1 MDKLSLRDGRELRL
15 GGRTLVMGIVNVTP
29 DSFYPASRSKDLTNV
44 LDRVSDMIE
53 AGVDI
58 LDVGGESTRPGSRA
72 VALRDEMERVVPAV
86 FEIRRHFD
94 IPISV
99 DTRKSE
105 VAKAALDHGA
115 DLINDVSALRY
126 DPALAAVVAAARVP
140 VILMHMR
147 GAPETMQ
154 LNVHFDD
161 TMYEIESELRERISH
176 AVSQGVQ
183 EERILIDP
191 GIGFGKRI
199 GDNLRILHELPKL
212 AAMGFPIVV
221 GASRKGFVGAAVG
234 DEGTSLP
241 VEERLSG
248 SLAVAAYAAANG
260 AHILR
265 VHDVPETVHVVR
277 MIHAI
282 MNAIPET
289 IGELAE

>member
-1 MDKLSLRDGRELRL
+1 MDKLSLRDGRELTL

-29 DSFYPASRSKDLTNV
+29 DSFYPASRSNGVTNV
-44 LDRVSDMIE
+44 LDRVSDMVE

-58 LDVGGESTRPGSRA
+58 LDVGGESTRPGSRP
-72 VALRDEMERVVPAV
+72 VALRDEMDRVVPAV
-86 FEIRRHFD
+86 AEIRRHFA

-105 VAKAALDHGA
+105 VANAALDHGA
-115 DLINDVSALRY
+115 DLINDVSALRD
-126 DPALAAVVAAARVP
+126 DPALAAVIAGARVP

-154 LNVHFDD
+154 LNIHFDD
-161 TMYEIESELRERISH
+161 TMYEIESELRERIAYAISH
-176 AVSQGVQ
+176 GI
-183 EERILIDP
+183 EEEQILLDP

-199 GDNLRILHELPKL
+199 SDNLRILRELPKF
-212 AAMGFPIVV
+212 AAMGFPVVV
-221 GASRKGFVGAAVG
+221 GASRKGFVGAVVG
-234 DEGTSLP
+234 GEEGTLT
-241 VEERLSG
+241 VEDRLSG

-265 VHDVPETVHVVR
+265 VHDVAETVHVVR

>member
-1 MDKLSLRDGRELRL
+1 MDKLSLRDGRELTL

-29 DSFYPASRSKDLTNV
+29 DSFYPASRSNGVTNV
-44 LDRVSDMIE
+44 LDRVSDMVE

-58 LDVGGESTRPGSRA
+58 LDVGGESTRPGSRP
-72 VALRDEMERVVPAV
+72 VALRDEMDRVVPAV
-86 FEIRRHFD
+86 AEIRRHFA

-105 VAKAALDHGA
+105 VANAALDHGA
-115 DLINDVSALRY
+115 DLINDVSALRD
-126 DPALAAVVAAARVP
+126 DPALAAVIAGARVP

-154 LNVHFDD
+154 LNIHFDD
-161 TMYEIESELRERISH
+161 TMYEIESELRDRIAYAISH
-176 AVSQGVQ
+176 GI
-183 EERILIDP
+183 EEEQILLDP

-199 GDNLRILHELPKL
+199 SDNLRILRELPKF
-212 AAMGFPIVV
+212 AAMGFPVVV
-221 GASRKGFVGAAVG
+221 GASRKGFVGAVVG
-234 DEGTSLP
+234 GEEGTLT
-241 VEERLSG
+241 VEDRLSG

-265 VHDVPETVHVVR
+265 VHDVAETVHVVR